1 MFAIASSLALLLVS
15 GPMVFNLLLLHHA
28 CPVFHFPASTPYIN
42 LLHKLSN
49 ISRLCYSE
57 SSVTHSMT
65 HHILTAGPSVFC
77 HPCHLTPD
85 HPKIAKSE
93 FYHMVQSLA
102 SFVLLTVLGL
112 LYFIW
117 FPNLPLVISILAAIT
132 VL

>member
-28 CPVFHFPASTPYIN
+28 CPIFHFPASTPYIN

-77 HPCHLTPD
+77 YACHLAPD
-85 HPKIAKSE
+85 HPKIINLNLITCS
-93 FYHMVQSLA
+93 SLA
-102 SFVLLTVLGL
+102 SSALLTVLGL
-112 LYFIW
+112 LYFARYL
-117 FPNLPLVISILAAIT
+117 NLLLVISILTTIT